1 MVCILTQK
9 KTQLI
14 LIGSSKLIS
23 KVDVSTLPPVLINS
37 DVIPFSKTVKD
48 LGIILDNN
56 MSWDSQVSEV
66 SRKIFAS
73 LGSLRRLRNFLP
85 IPTKISLAN
94 TLLLPILDYA
104 DICYLDLR
112 EEQLN
117 KLERIQN
124 LCIRFIFGLRKFDH
138 ISDFRKKLKWLPI
151 RLRRNTHILHLLYC
165 ILFNPISPPYL
176 KERFEFLGGTHSRTL
191 RSERNL
197 TLKIPS
203 HTSSFYSSSFTVTAC
218 RLWNS
223 LPLYVRN
230 AKTFLTFKHRLKL
243 HFMSL

>member
-1 MVCILTQK
+1 
-9 KTQLI
+9 
-14 LIGSSKLIS
+14 
-23 KVDVSTLPPVLINS
+23 
-37 DVIPFSKTVKD
+37 
-48 LGIILDNN
+48 

-73 LGSLRRLRNFLP
+73 LGSLRRLRNFLS

-94 TLLLPILDYA
+94 TLILPILDYA

-124 LCIRFIFGLRKFDH
+124 VCIRFIFGLRKFDH
-138 ISDFRKKLKWLPI
+138 ISVFRKKLKWLPI

-176 KERFEFLGGTHSRTL
+176 KERFEFLGETHSRTL

-197 TLKIPS
+197 TLKIPA

-223 LPLYVRN
+223 LPLDVRN
-230 AKTFLTFKHRLKL
+230 AKSFFTFKRRLKL